1 MRESS
6 IELSGE
12 KFTFDNHQQPNHMKK
27 YLYSIGTALLA
38 VLFLASCNPKQ
49 QPDNAAKIEVDTIS
63 FKQQGDSISTIMQ
76 RVLLSNVM
84 QATKAGG
91 PAFAVTFC
99 NERAMPLTDSLSK
112 EYNCQIERISDKYR
126 NSSNKP
132 NKNDEDILLR
142 LGSSNSGEPLLASE
156 NGKVVYYKPIRI
168 ANPGCLNCHGIENKD
183 IAPKT
188 LEAIVQRY
196 PNDLAIGYKEGDF
209 RGLWKITFQE
219 E

>member
-1 MRESS
+1 
-6 IELSGE
+6 
-12 KFTFDNHQQPNHMKK
+12 MKK
-27 YLYSIGTALLA
+27 NLYSIAASLF
-38 VLFLASCNPKQ
+38 VFMFLASCNPKQ
-49 QPDNAAKIEVDTIS
+49 QPDNAAKNEVDTMS
-63 FKQQGDSISTIMQ
+63 FIHQGDSISTIMQ

-99 NERAMPLTDSLSK
+99 NERAMPLTDSLSQK
-112 EYNCQIERISDKYR
+112 YNCQIQRISDKYR
-126 NSSNKP
+126 NPTNKP
-132 NKNDEDILLR
+132 TKYDEDVLLR
-142 LGSSNSGEPLLASE
+142 LGSSTSGEPLLVSD
-156 NGKVVYYKPIRI
+156 NGRVVYYKPIRI
-168 ANPGCLNCHGIENKD
+168 AKPACLNCHGVEKKD

-196 PNDLAIGYKEGDF
+196 PNDLATGYKEGDF

>member
-1 MRESS
+1 
-6 IELSGE
+6 
-12 KFTFDNHQQPNHMKK
+12 MKK
-27 YLYSIGTALLA
+27 NLFSIATTLFA

-49 QPDNAAKIEVDTIS
+49 QPENAAKIEVDTMS

-76 RVLLSNVM
+76 QVLLSNVM

-91 PAFAVTFC
+91 PAYAVTFC

-112 EYNCQIERISDKYR
+112 KYNCQIQRISDKYR
-126 NSSNKP
+126 NPSNKP
-132 NKNDEDILLR
+132 NKFDEDVLLK
-142 LGSSNSGEPLLASE
+142 LGSSNSWEPLLASE
-156 NGKVVYYKPIRI
+156 NGKVVYYKSIRI

-188 LEAIVQRY
+188 LEAIVQSY
-196 PNDLAIGYKEGDF
+196 PNDIATGYKEGDF